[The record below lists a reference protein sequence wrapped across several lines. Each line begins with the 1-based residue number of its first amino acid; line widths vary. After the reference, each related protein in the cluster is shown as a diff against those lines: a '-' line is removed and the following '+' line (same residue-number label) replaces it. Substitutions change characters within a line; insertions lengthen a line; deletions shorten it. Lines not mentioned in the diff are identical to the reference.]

1 MYLIPIDESIF
12 NFLSF
17 SGQVK
22 ITVSLISHLKL
33 HRGTILLIASKILP
47 YNPFS
52 VAIQPLNLRTAE
64 LQLWNAT
71 SETKT
76 SAYTFQVSA
85 GFGISVKCLATDFCL
100 IQVHDWAFGWW
111 IDCKPLQANSVLQ
124 ELRLCLPF
132 FCPPACFSV
141 SGFLSR
147 WCLEFYNWHQKL
159 VIISSCY
166 PWFTP
171 GKKVVTFWLHLIAL
185 PYMYHFW
192 WLLQFFTRMRYQHF
206 STRYAFQKRTK
217 PHSL

>member
-1 MYLIPIDESIF
+1 MYLILIDKSIF

-64 LQLWNAT
+64 LQLCNAT

-100 IQVHDWAFGWW
+100 IQVHD
-111 IDCKPLQANSVLQ
+111 
-124 ELRLCLPF
+124 
-132 FCPPACFSV
+132 
-141 SGFLSR
+141 
-147 WCLEFYNWHQKL
+147 
-159 VIISSCY
+159 
-166 PWFTP
+166 
-171 GKKVVTFWLHLIAL
+171 
-185 PYMYHFW
+185 
-192 WLLQFFTRMRYQHF
+192 
-206 STRYAFQKRTK
+206 
-217 PHSL
+217 